1 MEAML
6 PEKRKVLEYQRAY
19 YEANRDQDPE
29 QGRRKRM
36 NKYFV
41 EIEVPKGELEEI
53 MEELARAQETIRAC
67 YKRLE
72 DLGVLVIREREKVNA
87 ASGN

>member
-1 MEAML
+1 
-6 PEKRKVLEYQRAY
+6 
-19 YEANRDQDPE
+19 
-29 QGRRKRM
+29 M